1 MHRTTLTPCLSIA
14 ALALAR
20 QNSSAGLVTIPVHTE
35 GDFVFGN
42 FGLGDSKNLSLVI
55 GTGFDLTF
63 VNPGVYKKTQDAK
76 RNK

>member
-1 MHRTTLTPCLSIA
+1 MHRRTLTYCLSIT

-42 FGLGDSKNLSLVI
+42 FGVGDSKNLSLMI
-55 GTGFDLTF
+55 GTSSEPTF
-63 VNPGVYKKTQDAK
+63 INPGVYK
-76 RNK
+76 